1 MYGSTDKGENMEIM
15 HRKPAFGLYS
25 RLARAS
31 LASLL
36 VFWAAVPLATAGTL
50 ERIKETGKLN
60 LGYGGGRP
68 LSYQDESG
76 NPAGFA
82 VALCG
87 KVADALKAEL
97 GTPSLSVNYVQMQ
110 GDEGLQAVAQGK
122 IDLLCSA
129 TVTSLEA
136 RKQVS
141 FSIPIFAGGVGAV
154 VRIDASD
161 RLKDVL
167 SGRIPKAGPTW
178 RGNSDILMRENTIS
192 VIPGSRAE
200 HAFLERAQE
209 LKLIPKIAPVSD
221 AATGIARVLDGRS
234 NVFLADRAV
243 LLDSVKRSGSTD
255 LQVLDRYLTHETSAF
270 ALARDDSDF
279 RLSVDTA
286 LSSLFRSDGFRP
298 IYEKYFGPINETQLT
313 MFRISAPEH

>member
-15 HRKPAFGLYS
+15 HRIPAFGLYS

-36 VFWAAVPLATAGTL
+36 VLLAAVPLATAGTL

-68 LSYQDESG
+68 LSYQDEAG
-76 NPAGFA
+76 KPAGYA

-97 GTPSLSVNYVQMQ
+97 GLPSLSVNYVPITREGALEAVEQ
-110 GDEGLQAVAQGK
+110 GR

-129 TVTSLEA
+129 AVPSLA
-136 RKQVS
+136 SRKRVS
-141 FSIPIFAGGVGAV
+141 FSIPIFAGGVGAL
-154 VRIDASD
+154 VRTDAPD

-167 SGRIPKAGPTW
+167 SGRIPATSPTW
-178 RGNSDILMRENTIS
+178 RGNADALLRNNTIS

-200 HAFLERAQE
+200 RALQNRMNE
-209 LKLIPKIAPVSD
+209 LKLIPKIAPVTD
-221 AATGIARVLDGRS
+221 VADGISRVSDGRS

-243 LLDSVKRSGSTD
+243 LLDAAKRSGSSN
-255 LQVLDRYLTHETSAF
+255 LEVLDRYLTHETYAF

-286 LSSLFRSDGFRP
+286 LSRLFRSDEFRP
-298 IYEKYFGPINETQLT
+298 IYQQSFGPINDIGLT
-313 MFRISAPEH
+313 LLRIGAPEE